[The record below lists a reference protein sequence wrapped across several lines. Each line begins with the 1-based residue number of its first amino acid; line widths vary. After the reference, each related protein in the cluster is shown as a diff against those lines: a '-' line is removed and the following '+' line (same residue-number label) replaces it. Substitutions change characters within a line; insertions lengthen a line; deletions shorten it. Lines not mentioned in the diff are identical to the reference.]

1 MAEKRIA
8 VVTGANRG
16 IGFEI
21 CRQLARKGLRVVLT
35 ARNETRGKAAQ
46 RKLSGEGLEV
56 AFLRLDVTSARD
68 DRREKTDPVRVRE
81 NSDFLT
87 LERIK
92 KCPKE
97 CV

>member
-1 MAEKRIA
+1 M
-8 VVTGANRG
+8 RG
-16 IGFEI
+16 NGSQPYMLFEHDVKHDLQALD
-21 CRQLARKGLRVVLT
+21 RAWESPAT
-35 ARNETRGKAAQ
+35 F
-46 RKLSGEGLEV
+46 
-56 AFLRLDVTSARD
+56 AF
-68 DRREKTDPVRVRE
+68 DRREKTGPDSVRE